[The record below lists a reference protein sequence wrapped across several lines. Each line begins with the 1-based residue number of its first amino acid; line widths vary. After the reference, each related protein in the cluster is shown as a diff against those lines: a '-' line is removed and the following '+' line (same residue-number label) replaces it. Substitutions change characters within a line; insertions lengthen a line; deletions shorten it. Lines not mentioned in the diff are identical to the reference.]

1 MADGIVPEVSIWDS
15 GLTHEIARLAGA
27 GSLYATSVA
36 YSPDGQRLVSAGLG
50 MTRIWNAER
59 FDLLAALDVGAFR
72 VRFTPDGRRLVAAG
86 TSITILDSRAP
97 ARPPVRRLV
106 LNDRRS
112 R

>member
-1 MADGIVPEVSIWDS
+1 
-15 GLTHEIARLAGA
+15 
-27 GSLYATSVA
+27 
-36 YSPDGQRLVSAGLG
+36 

-59 FDLLAALDVGAFR
+59 FDLLAALDLGIFAR
-72 VRFTPDGRRLVAAG
+72 VRFTPYGRRLVAAG
-86 TSITILDSRAP
+86 TSLTILDSWAP